1 MLSREAQ
8 EQIKD
13 VHPYFF
19 YQHSAESS
27 SQCDKAIKENKS
39 HIDHTHTMGTR
50 ATFQVSAIKHKAIIT
65 PPYFCL

>member
-39 HIDHTHTMGTR
+39 HIDHTHTMGTELLL
-50 ATFQVSAIKHKAIIT
+50 K
-65 PPYFCL
+65 